1 MRKAFTIVLMV
12 ILAVLPLMANGNSE
26 KAVVEQAEP
35 TSIKVWVSSGSEDGV
50 YKKVFDN
57 LEASLGITV
66 VDEYYPKDELDQKLQ
81 VSPIVGDTP
90 DLIVCD
96 YLMVPSYYE
105 AGLIKSIEDHISDSL
120 KEDLIPSVVTETN
133 FWNHYFFH
141 MEKAGYDFYHQTET
155 TSTPQMSSDLV
166 EQPKENN
173 EEKKENL
180 SNRILFIFLLDHD
193 RRIRSCKRRMV

>member
-1 MRKAFTIVLMV
+1 MHTTESTYSTITEDEEE
-12 ILAVLPLMANGNSE
+12 SYE
-26 KAVVEQAEP
+26 KWLQQRDIAYLH
-35 TSIKVWVSSGSEDGV
+35 SIKL
-50 YKKVFDN
+50 N
-57 LEASLGITV
+57 
-66 VDEYYPKDELDQKLQ
+66 
-81 VSPIVGDTP
+81 
-90 DLIVCD
+90 
-96 YLMVPSYYE
+96 
-105 AGLIKSIEDHISDSL
+105 LIKTHPIIQVMYKRL
-120 KEDLIPSVVTETN
+120 VPSVVTETN